1 VNKTK
6 GINDRMESLIIVSN
20 RLPVTIG
27 NTIEKSSG
35 GLVYAMEGLGDQYA
49 FSWVGWA
56 GGVVDDPAE
65 KEKISAELKE
75 RFNYIPIFLNRRD
88 AKDFYTGF
96 SNSSLWPLLHYI
108 SSYARYEQRWWNAYQ
123 KVNRLFADTVLE
135 MSKGGDTVWVHD
147 YHLMLLPSIL
157 RQARPELK
165 IGFFLHTPF
174 PSYELFR
181 CHPNREELLKGLL
194 GADLIG
200 FHTFGYLRH
209 FRSTVLRLLGLDSE
223 IDHVPQES
231 HKTGIGVYP
240 IGINSKKFL
249 DTLQSD
255 AYATCYRDYKQN
267 YQGKKVVLS
276 VERLDY
282 TKGIPRRL
290 DAIESYLNKTER
302 RDDIVFI
309 FINVPSR
316 ESVEE
321 YQKLLEELQGK
332 VGYLNSKYATI
343 NNIPVHFIHKSV
355 EFSELCALYSL
366 ADVALVTPLIDGM
379 NLVAKEYLIC
389 QQQRNGVL
397 ILSEFA
403 GAAQELPNALIVNPY
418 NIDEVARAIKQALQ
432 LSEEQKHKRV
442 EPMKERVIKFDA
454 RYWAQS
460 FFHDLNARADEKEP
474 PSVTQEVSPETLDPF
489 IGASQAAFFLDYD
502 GTLAEIK
509 KRPEDALPDA
519 EIKDL
524 FGRLEAAKNLDVYI
538 ISGRKKEDMDRW
550 FARNDFNLIAEHGY
564 YYKHHN
570 AAHWIVFDTRADL
583 LWKDRIIDVFQLYTG
598 MTPGS
603 SIEEKTSS
611 VVWHYRN
618 SDPEFGT
625 WKANQLVAEL
635 YEMLSNLPVEI
646 HHGQKIVEVGSIQLN
661 KGMAL
666 GHFVQLNQYDA
677 VLCAGD
683 DETDESMFR
692 YAEDN
697 DQILSIFVGD
707 RRAATAAKFRVSSP
721 RAFRAFLT
729 DALQKL

>member
-1 VNKTK
+1 
-6 GINDRMESLIIVSN
+6 MESLIIVSN
-20 RLPVTIG
+20 RLPVTISQ
-27 NTIEKSSG
+27 TIEKSSG
-35 GLVYAMEGLGDQYA
+35 GLVYAMEGLGDQYT

-56 GGVVDDPAE
+56 GGVVEDPVE
-65 KEKISAELKE
+65 KANISAELKE
-75 RFNYIPIFLNRRD
+75 RFNYIPIFLDHED
-88 AKDFYTGF
+88 AEDFYTGF
-96 SNSSLWPLLHYI
+96 SNSSLWPLLHYM
-108 SSYARYEQRWWNAYQ
+108 STYARYDERWWDAYQ

-135 MSKGGDTVWVHD
+135 MSDGGDTIWVHD

-157 RQARPELK
+157 RRARPELK

-174 PSYELFR
+174 PSFELFR
-181 CHPNREELLKGLL
+181 CHPNREKLLEGLL
-194 GADLIG
+194 GADLLG
-200 FHTFGYLRH
+200 FHTYGYLRH
-209 FRSTVLRLLGLDSE
+209 FRSTILRLLGLESE

-231 HKTGIGVYP
+231 HKTSIGVYP

-255 AYATCYRDYKQN
+255 TYAACYRDYRQT

-282 TKGIPRRL
+282 SKGIPRRL
-290 DAIESYLNKTER
+290 DAIERYLNDTER

-316 ESVEE
+316 KSVEE

-332 VGYLNSKYATI
+332 VGYINGKYATI

-355 EFSELCALYSL
+355 NFSELCALYAL

-379 NLVAKEYLIC
+379 NLVAKEYLAC
-389 QQQRNGVL
+389 QQERNGVL

-418 NIDEVARAIKQALQ
+418 NINEVAQAIKQALQ
-432 LSEEQKHKRV
+432 LNEEQKQKMV
-442 EPMKERVIKFDA
+442 EPMKQRVIKYDA
-454 RYWAQS
+454 RYWAES
-460 FFHDLNARADEKEP
+460 FFRDLKACANEKEP
-474 PSVTQEVSPETLDPF
+474 PSVTRAVSLEAMEPL
-489 IGASQAAFFLDYD
+489 IQASQLGFFIDYD

-509 KRPEDALPDA
+509 KRPEDALPDD
-519 EIKDL
+519 EIKAL
-524 FGRLEAAKNLDVYI
+524 FARLEAKKNLDVYI

-550 FARNDFNLIAEHGY
+550 FSRYDFNLIAEHSY
-564 YYKHHN
+564 YYKHRN
-570 AAHWIVFDTRADL
+570 ADNWIVFDTQADL
-583 LWKDRIIDVFQLYTG
+583 WWKDRIIDVFQLYTG

-603 SIEEKTSS
+603 SVEEKTSS

-666 GHFVQLNQYDA
+666 RHFVQLNQYDA

-692 YAEDN
+692 FADDN
-697 DQILSIFVGD
+697 SQIISIFVGD
-707 RRAATAAKFRVSSP
+707 RRATTAAKFRASSP
-721 RAFRAFLT
+721 QAFRVFLT
-729 DALQKL
+729 EVLQKL